1 MVKLKDD
8 EKLSDVHEKRALFG
22 LTSFLLECA
31 KQNVTLDE
39 IRAVL
44 EESNFSPKR
53 IQHFLDVYHQHKDS
67 IRRNLARISSFEKAQ
82 IVDVNWRLDYN
93 IKNSQ
98 SDKVNQLSYLVD
110 LHTLHPGESEIKIVS
125 MACSLEQLQD
135 LVGKLKDAVRCVE
148 KQVSS

>member
-1 MVKLKDD
+1 MFYI
-8 EKLSDVHEKRALFG
+8 E
-22 LTSFLLECA
+22 TSIKCGSNR
-31 KQNVTLDE
+31 KQT
-39 IRAVL
+39 R
-44 EESNFSPKR
+44 KYT
-53 IQHFLDVYHQHKDS
+53 QHTFYNDYYS
-67 IRRNLARISSFEKAQ
+67 
-82 IVDVNWRLDYN
+82 VDCYL
-93 IKNSQ
+93 KNSQ